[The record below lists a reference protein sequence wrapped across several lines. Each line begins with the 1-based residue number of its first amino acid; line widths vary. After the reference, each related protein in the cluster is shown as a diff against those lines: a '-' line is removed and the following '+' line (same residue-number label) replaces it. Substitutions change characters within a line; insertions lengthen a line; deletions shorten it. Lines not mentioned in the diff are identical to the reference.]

1 MGEIL
6 KIGNEFI
13 RKEELDKL
21 SNDVLALLKKEKR
34 TYLFNKS
41 ILKTC
46 LDKLDVE
53 QNSKIF
59 Q

>member
-13 RKEELDKL
+13 RKEELDKV
-21 SNDVLALLKKEKR
+21 SDDVLALLRKEKR

-41 ILKTC
+41 ILKNC